1 MVNNGLF
8 GDAQTIILVAF
19 TRSGLARLYIEL
31 THILVL
37 TRAEVMQE
45 ILELKKKQAKGK

>member
-8 GDAQTIILVAF
+8 GDAQTIILVAIK
-19 TRSGLARLYIEL
+19 RSGLARYIEL